1 MHGYIQCTDV
11 HAKETSRKRRYVVE
25 YEDDSPNDVVRY
37 HQYQNLDLLI
47 SQSTKSAIISNEIVR
62 GHTARASSRI
72 DLPAI

>member
-1 MHGYIQCTDV
+1 MPVSRLFIDAPSIFTTCYMHGYIQCTDV

-47 SQSTKSAIISNEIVR
+47 SQST
-62 GHTARASSRI
+62 HQP
-72 DLPAI
+72 LL